1 MKKTKSN
8 KLIIVLAAVILVA
21 AVILAVGL
29 MKQNGGLDIFG
40 STSPNKET
48 LGTSKYVI
56 QTPVNTSEVKN
67 TDSWVN
73 FDKFA
78 SDLATATDTSST
90 STSDTTLTT
99 GTPLTSLVYVYVET
113 SVIAPSQQPTTEPPT
128 TEPEVVDYKYTIDPS
143 TKTVTLNEYI
153 GKDYDKTLYIPVTV
167 MGNKVTEIGDKCFAD
182 KPITTVCIKDNI
194 LKIGDNAFRNCKEL
208 KSVVFLNSYDLES
221 VGQSAFRGCTKLT
234 TVNLPCTK
242 RIEIYAFGDCLA
254 LEKFEIKTG
263 TKFVGGFCF
272 NGCDNMKELVVPPSV
287 TSFDFTALPTFEDEF
302 ESNKVNFVVK
312 CMEGSDADFVAK
324 SKGIRTEYI
333 YQF

>member
-8 KLIIVLAAVILVA
+8 KLIIVLAVVILVA
-21 AVILAVGL
+21 AAILAVGL

-67 TDSWVN
+67 TDAWVDFN
-73 FDKFA
+73 KFA
-78 SDLATATDTSST
+78 SDIATATDTSST

-99 GTPLTSLVYVYVET
+99 GAPLTSLVYIYVET
-113 SVIAPSQQPTTEPPT
+113 SVISPSQQPTTEPPT

-153 GKDYDKTLYIPVTV
+153 GKDYDKTIYIPVTV
-167 MGNKVTEIGDKCFAD
+167 MGNKVTEIGDKCFAE

-194 LKIGDNAFRNCKEL
+194 IKIGENAFRNCTEL

-221 VGQSAFRGCTKLT
+221 VGQSAFRGCTNLS

-242 RIEIYAFGDCLA
+242 RIETYAFGNCES
-254 LEKFEIKTG
+254 LEKFEIKSG
-263 TKFVGGFCF
+263 TEYVGDYCF
-272 NGCDNMKELVVPPSV
+272 NGCDNLKELVVPASV
-287 TSFDFTALPTFEDEF
+287 RSFDYKALPVLPDETK
-302 ESNKVNFVVK
+302 NQLVVK
-312 CMEGSDADFVAK
+312 CVKGSMADDVAL

-333 YQF
+333 YQTD